1 MRPKD
6 NSLSF
11 KVCPGGRTDRA
22 SLHWLNQPH
31 GIPHSSFLFISVF
44 LRRQP
49 RVFAEEAVEV
59 RGGVEAQLES
69 DFLDRLACGEQPF
82 LGVHDE
88 HMVDER
94 EGGVSRSAF
103 HGSAEVGERDAA

>member
-6 NSLSF
+6 NALSF

-31 GIPHSSFLFISVF
+31 GIPHSSFISVF